1 MMADTVTVSSDQR
14 YQSIKKL
21 IQKLNSTYDTTNG
34 IIINCSTG
42 NRINSSSLNQKFNKA
57 DLITV
62 TLQIMDN
69 VSKFKETPTDLEATL
84 NDYMAINK

>member
-1 MMADTVTVSSDQR
+1 MMADTATVSSDQR
-14 YQSIKKL
+14 YQSIQKL
-21 IQKLNSTYDTTNG
+21 IQKLNSTYETTNG
-34 IIINCSTG
+34 IIFDCSTG

-69 VSKFKETPTDLEATL
+69 VSKFKET
-84 NDYMAINK
+84 NRS